1 MSYDNN
7 DFKSNNLPNP
17 IDANDSKLMELPK
30 LIKLLA
36 SGEILSRRNRKIALR
51 YHKPNKK
58 IHPEKHAY
66 SLLILFYHLHMKSFL
81 N

>member
-1 MSYDNN
+1 MSYDNS

-17 IDANDSKLMELPK
+17 NDSKLMELPK

-66 SLLILFYHLHMKSFL
+66 CLLILFYHLQMKSFL

>member
-1 MSYDNN
+1 MSYDNS

-17 IDANDSKLMELPK
+17 NDSKLMELPK

-36 SGEILSRRNRKIALR
+36 SGEILSRRNRKIALC